1 MENMNYWNA
10 VKRPPTTALKTIKGG
25 TLSGMSN
32 IDPQWR
38 YQVMTETF
46 GPIGSGWTVRII
58 QQWSEEVGDQVIC
71 FVKVAMKYKVE
82 GEWTEEFEGVGGNIL
97 KHPKGKVSDEGYKMA
112 YSDAIS
118 VAMKMLGVAADIY
131 MGKFDGAKYTDT
143 SDSKPVKDVTEE
155 QIKDIKFSLAAL
167 DSDEAKFLEY
177 IGCKS
182 FEEMTSAQ
190 FKRGLVALQKKRD
203 EKGRV

>member
-143 SDSKPVKDVTEE
+143 SDSKPVKNVTTEE
-155 QIKDIKFSLAAL
+155 IEEMNFSLAEL
-167 DSDEAKFLEY
+167 GSDKKKFLEY
-177 IGCKS
+177 IGAES
-182 FEEMTSAQ
+182 FGAMTRAQ
-190 FKRGLVALQKKRD
+190 YDNGVVAIKKKYD
-203 EKGRV
+203 MIGKK